1 VSPSSFYKIAMTV
14 AMTMAMVPDFAA
26 AQNGGRF
33 PVRVVAGRLLF
44 ECDIST
50 PERRIPVNLFL
61 DLDTACG
68 LQLHNKAAAPLKAE
82 SPDGQL
88 TPITLHFPDFRITV
102 PGREHGDEDFLDEFT
117 KYHSAEMGENAVV
130 GTLGAQILKDYH
142 LVFDL
147 PNGYVEFSSAHE
159 PDPASFKQQAGSV
172 TVAVT
177 LVNDLVWLP
186 VVMQDGRQRAMA
198 LGGSRYDTVIDREL
212 AAAFD
217 APAGD
222 VGEMKVG
229 PLDLAEYVAFRP
241 EELIQIHPDRA
252 VGIAGINVFENF
264 RLEIDRINSWV
275 RLTPH
280 AAAEFPVA
288 DLEFFQA
295 RYQEEPEP
303 LEAYLEKWPDGRLAA
318 EAADLL
324 LWMQVDNGGS
334 EEQVRKAMRWRN
346 EHTLKDL
353 RATAALDLIKVM
365 AEDGWPEYLIMAGEI
380 GIESGRDDRY
390 PEAIHKIHARLG
402 EVHLAQGDS
411 DQAWRHLL
419 SAAFGLPEDGL
430 INLNL
435 GRFYE
440 QQGRYRR
447 AFSRFVQASIKAESG
462 PQAIEALQRVQ
473 PMFPQE
479 EPFSVDLIERM
490 IEGKVMN
497 FGAASKYE
505 ADPET
510 ATNRVVLIEFFTNG
524 NFGDEKGG
532 AIAGALTNEALLS
545 HFKDGPA
552 AFLSYH
558 LPVRG
563 LEPLVNAYALEIAAQ
578 RRIGDA
584 AFHVVNG
591 TNVGPG
597 AGRPRDREKMY
608 RGVRELAHNALKY
621 PSDWKLEIV
630 DLEIRDGV
638 VRGKVVVS
646 DVTQSSLLGRRLCV
660 VLAERGVLYPGLSTT
675 VIHRM
680 VARASLTPDSLG
692 VAVDLTDGSFEYS
705 FEQSLAQITA
715 LNEAYLTKAMADGL
729 GQTVMMSTKIDPN
742 QVSVVAYLRD
752 PDTGVIEQA
761 VQTRYEDVNQ

>member
-1 VSPSSFYKIAMTV
+1 VSPSSFYKFAISV
-14 AMTMAMVPDFAA
+14 AMTMAMVSGFAT
-26 AQNGGRF
+26 AQDGGRF

-68 LQLHNKAAAPLKAE
+68 LQLHNKAASPLKAE
-82 SPDGQL
+82 SADGQL

-102 PGREHGDEDFLDEFT
+102 PGREHGDEDFLDDFT

-130 GTLGAQILKDYH
+130 GTLGAQVLKNYH
-142 LVFDL
+142 LIFDL
-147 PNGYVEFSSAHE
+147 PNGYVEFSPAHE
-159 PDPASFKQQAGSV
+159 PDPTSFKQQPGSV

-177 LVNDLVWLP
+177 MVNDLVWLP

-198 LGGSRYDTVIDREL
+198 LGGSRYDSVIDREL
-212 AAAFD
+212 AGAFD

-222 VGEMKVG
+222 VGEMKVSSI
-229 PLDLAEYVAFRP
+229 DLAQYVAFRP

-264 RLEIDRINSWV
+264 RIEIDRNNSWV

-280 AAAEFPVA
+280 AAAEFPVS
-288 DLEFFQA
+288 DLEFFRA

-303 LEAYLEKWPDGRLAA
+303 LEAYLEKWPEGRLAS

-334 EEQVRKAMRWRN
+334 DEQVQEAMRWRN
-346 EHTLKDL
+346 EHTVKDL
-353 RATAALDLIKVM
+353 RATAALDLMKIM

-402 EVHLAQGDS
+402 EVHLAQGNN

-563 LEPLVNAYALEIAAQ
+563 LEPLVNPYAVEIAAL
-578 RRIGDA
+578 RKINDA
-584 AFHVVNG
+584 AFYVING
-591 TNVGPG
+591 TSIGPG
-597 AGRPRDREKMY
+597 AGKPRDREKIY
-608 RGVRELAHNALKY
+608 RAVRELAHNALKF
-621 PSDWKLEIV
+621 PSDFELEII
-630 DLEIRDGV
+630 DLQIENDV
-638 VRGKVVVS
+638 VTGKVVVS
-646 DVTQSSLLGRRLCV
+646 DLTQGALLNQRLCV
-660 VLAERGVLYPGLSTT
+660 VLAERGVLYPGLSTS

-680 VARASLTPDSLG
+680 LARASLTPDSLG
-692 VAVDLTDGSFEYS
+692 VAVELEDGTFVYP
-705 FEQSLAQITA
+705 FEQSLSEITA
-715 LNEAYLTKAMADGL
+715 QNEAYLEKAMVDGL
-729 GQTVMMSTKIDPN
+729 GQTVLMSTKIDPK

-752 PDTGVIEQA
+752 PSTGVVVQA
-761 VQTRYEDVNQ
+761 VQTHYEEVEQ